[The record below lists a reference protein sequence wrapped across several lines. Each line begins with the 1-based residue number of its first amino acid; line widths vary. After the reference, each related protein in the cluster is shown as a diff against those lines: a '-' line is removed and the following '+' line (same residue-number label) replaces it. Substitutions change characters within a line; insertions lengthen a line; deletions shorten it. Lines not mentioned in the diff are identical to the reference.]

1 MNPLYLAV
9 AATGALGAPAR
20 YLVDIVVSDRR
31 RGVFP
36 WGTFVV
42 NATGAF
48 VLGLVT
54 GLALHHG
61 LSPSA
66 RTALGT
72 GLCGAYTTF
81 STFGYE
87 TVRLIEDGA
96 WWGAAVNVGA
106 SLAVGLVAGAAGL
119 GLTLLV

>member
-1 MNPLYLAV
+1 VNHLYLVV

-20 YLVDIVVSDRR
+20 YLVGIVVSDRR
-31 RGVFP
+31 RGAFP

-48 VLGLVT
+48 VLGFVT
-54 GLALHHG
+54 GLALHYG
-61 LSPSA
+61 LPSSA
-66 RTALGT
+66 RTAIGT

-87 TVRLIEDGA
+87 TVRLIEDRA
-96 WWGAAVNVGA
+96 WWEAVVNVVA
-106 SLAVGLVAGAAGL
+106 SLAVGLLAGAAGL
-119 GLTLLV
+119 GLALIL

>member
-1 MNPLYLAV
+1 VSPLYLAV

-20 YLVDIVVSDRR
+20 YLVDLVVSQRR
-31 RGVFP
+31 GGVFP

-42 NATGAF
+42 NASGAF
-48 VLGLVT
+48 VLGVVT

-61 LSPSA
+61 LSDSA
-66 RTALGT
+66 RTVLGT

-87 TVRLIEDGA
+87 TVRLLEDRA
-96 WWGAAVNVGA
+96 WREAVLNVVG
-106 SLAVGLVAGAAGL
+106 SLAVGLLAGAAGL
-119 GLTLLV
+119 SLAVVV